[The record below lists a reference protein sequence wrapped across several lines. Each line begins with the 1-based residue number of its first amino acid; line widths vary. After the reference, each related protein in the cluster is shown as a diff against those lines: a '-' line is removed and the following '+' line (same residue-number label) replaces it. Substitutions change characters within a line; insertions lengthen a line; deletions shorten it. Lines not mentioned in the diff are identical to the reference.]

1 MRKLLERLLAS
12 LHINGRDLAVFLLSL
27 LLAFSIWI
35 IHNLSLRYN
44 DYLKVSV
51 VAKCNIEGHADRS
64 VNKCDVIAR
73 CRARG
78 YTVITSKLREG
89 RKVVEVEFNP
99 SIIKKRSG
107 DFFYISSS
115 DLQEYAHLIFG
126 NDVTI
131 DYFVSDTLQFR
142 FPSVTYKKVP
152 VYPVASLSFHD
163 QYMAKG
169 SIKVDPDSVTI
180 YGEPFKLDNIS
191 EVFTRPLN
199 LHDLDSDIQGLVSLE
214 TLKGIRC
221 SDKNVRYSIGVTR
234 YVELRGKTVVTASDV
249 PAGRNVLVVPSIVD
263 FSLKCSYP
271 LEGNP
276 LEAFMLK
283 VDYQDVLN
291 SLSGK
296 CVVRPDT
303 LPNGVLD
310 YEAFPEVVQCLVE
323 ER

>member
-1 MRKLLERLLAS
+1 MRKLLQRLLAY
-12 LHINGRDLAVFLLSL
+12 LHTNGRDVAVFLLSL

-51 VAKCNIEGHADRS
+51 VARCNIEGHAEKS

-78 YTVITSKLREG
+78 YTVITSKLRES
-89 RKVVEVEFNP
+89 RRIVEVEFNP
-99 SIIKKRSG
+99 SVVRKGSG
-107 DFFYISSS
+107 DMFFIASS

-131 DYFVSDTLQFR
+131 DYFVSDTLQFK
-142 FPSVTYKKVP
+142 FPSVTHKKVP
-152 VYPVASLSFHD
+152 VRPVSSLSFRN

-169 SIKVDPDSVTI
+169 PIEVDPDSVVI
-180 YGEPFKLDNIS
+180 YGEPFQLDNIS
-191 EVFTRPLN
+191 SVFTRPLT
-199 LHDLDSDIQGLVSLE
+199 LYDLNSDIQGLVPLE
-214 TLKGIRC
+214 PHKGIRC

-234 YVELRGKTVVTASDV
+234 YVELRGNVVISVSGV
-249 PAGRNVLVVPSIVD
+249 PAGKDILVVPSAVD
-263 FSLKCSYP
+263 LSLKCSYP

-276 LEAFMLK
+276 LDDIVLK
-283 VDYQDVLN
+283 VDYQDVVN

-296 CVVRPDT
+296 CIVRPDT
-303 LPNGVLD
+303 LPNGVLG
-310 YEAFPEVVQCLVE
+310 YEVYPEVVQCLVE